1 MTVLQSL
8 PPEIC
13 SLICQDPILE
23 RLDLNSICFIS
34 HAFRNEARRELSSRF
49 PCLQGADRVKTW
61 CLSLQS
67 SPHLAIKIKG
77 LVLLLPQL
85 VLPALDVFS
94 LKWALHMCVNLKDLV
109 VVFQDSHCRP
119 GLQEMSYLSN
129 STHTLL
135 FGLQFKLTKFVN
147 GYFPQ
152 DNPTF
157 TQFLQS
163 QPDLES
169 LELHSGN
176 TTVYK
181 SSLPLHHLKTLGCP
195 PQFLNQHYSVTRLR
209 LDLENSTDDDCEI
222 DILGRV
228 LKRNL
233 TRNMKSLAISL
244 RQSQSHF
251 PEIIRAIAVRH
262 IYIQHLEIH
271 QFVPT
276 QVRP

>member
-1 MTVLQSL
+1 MFSHMSG
-8 PPEIC
+8 P
-13 SLICQDPILE
+13 
-23 RLDLNSICFIS
+23 NSRTTRIELHLLHFTCFS
-34 HAFRNEARRELSSRF
+34 KWSPKELSSRF
-49 PCLQGADRVKTW
+49 PCLQGADRVKAW

-67 SPHLAIKIKG
+67 SPHLAINIKG

-85 VLPALDVFS
+85 ALPALDVLF
-94 LKWALHMCVNLKDLV
+94 LKWALHMCVNLKELV
-109 VVFQDSHCRP
+109 VVFQEPHYRP

-135 FGLQFKLTKFVN
+135 FGLQFKLTNFVN

-169 LELHSGN
+169 LKLHSGK

-181 SSLPLHHLKTLGCP
+181 SLLPLYHLKTLGCP
-195 PQFLNQHYSVTRLR
+195 PQFLDQHYSVTRLR
-209 LDLENSTDDDCEI
+209 LDLENWTDDDCEI
-222 DILGRV
+222 DILGRM

-233 TRNMKSLAISL
+233 TRNMKSLAIFL

-251 PEIIRAIAVRH
+251 PEIIRAIAVHH